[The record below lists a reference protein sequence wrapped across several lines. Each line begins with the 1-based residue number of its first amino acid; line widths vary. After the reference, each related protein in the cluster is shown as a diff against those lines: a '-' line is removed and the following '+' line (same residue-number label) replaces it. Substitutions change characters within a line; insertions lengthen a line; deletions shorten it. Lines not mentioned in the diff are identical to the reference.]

1 MLGEHLSQFSPQV
14 PTYIP
19 FFGQKRPPG
28 GKKNGKKNFWAKY
41 SKLKNRLEKKIFLS
55 ELQELEVRAKFGQT
69 DQNGQIQLKFQ
80 ALVAS
85 RRNPGHGFGHF
96 KKRAKR
102 MIWKLRVLHKLIMYD
117 SNTWQMC
124 REILFVWPYGGRL
137 RAAVRCLAKVCFF

>member
-1 MLGEHLSQFSPQV
+1 MFQTQDENGFQKS
-14 PTYIP
+14 
-19 FFGQKRPPG
+19 FFV
-28 GKKNGKKNFWAKY
+28 
-41 SKLKNRLEKKIFLS
+41 S

-85 RRNPGHGFGHF
+85 RRNPGHGFGRF

-117 SNTWQMC
+117 SNTLTDVLGN
-124 REILFVWPYGGRL
+124 I
-137 RAAVRCLAKVCFF
+137 VRRGVG

>member
-1 MLGEHLSQFSPQV
+1 MAKKILGKIFQIKEQ
-14 PTYIP
+14 I
-19 FFGQKRPPG
+19 R
-28 GKKNGKKNFWAKY
+28 
-41 SKLKNRLEKKIFLS
+41 KKIFLS

-85 RRNPGHGFGHF
+85 RRNPGHGFGRF

-117 SNTWQMC
+117 SNTLTDVL
-124 REILFVWPYGGRL
+124 ENI
-137 RAAVRCLAKVCFF
+137 VRRGVG